1 MQQPAEKT
9 PLHLT
14 LTFAV
19 VSQGHDG
26 TAANDAAHGVCVLDV
41 ALEDLVVV
49 EHACGQVLHLV
60 RVNKPGTVEPRVMAV
75 KAGE

>member
-1 MQQPAEKT
+1 MQQPVGK
-9 PLHLT
+9 PLLHLT
-14 LTFAV
+14 LTSAV

-26 TAANDAAHGVCVLDV
+26 TAADDAAHGVRVLDV

-60 RVNKPGTVEPRVMAV
+60 GVNKPGTVEPGVVAV
-75 KAGE
+75 KAGG